1 VVAPRRPRRR
11 ANAGRPWP
19 HHPGTA
25 ETFDRLRA
33 SLGAAEFE
41 HNWAGA
47 RQGRATTSEVTTAI
61 PDVVGRPAIA
71 FEQFAADYADRFTR
85 C

>member
-1 VVAPRRPRRR
+1 MGPA
-11 ANAGRPWP
+11 
-19 HHPGTA
+19 
-25 ETFDRLRA
+25 
-33 SLGAAEFE
+33 
-41 HNWAGA
+41 A

>member
-1 VVAPRRPRRR
+1 MVLLEDYA
-11 ANAGRPWP
+11 
-19 HHPGTA
+19 HY
-25 ETFDRLRA
+25 
-33 SLGAAEFE
+33 
-41 HNWAGA
+41 A
-47 RQGRATTSEVTTAI
+47 RGEASEVTTAI